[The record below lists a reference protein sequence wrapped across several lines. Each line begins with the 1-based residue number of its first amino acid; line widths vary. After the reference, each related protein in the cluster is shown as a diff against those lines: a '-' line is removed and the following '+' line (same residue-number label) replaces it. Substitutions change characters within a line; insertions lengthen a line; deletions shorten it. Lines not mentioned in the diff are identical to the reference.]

1 MKSHLNHKSSA
12 FAQVGSHISQCWLV
26 AVTESPKM
34 SPAKHNKYLWA
45 YSSHHPRWLRNG
57 DAELQKSGP
66 KPFPSCGSSFPQGF
80 GECQLTEDRTC
91 RTEQEEG
98 LVVRSLAVSHS
109 PPTLILL
116 TRSYHVMN
124 RPQGSLGNVVEVH
137 PQENGE

>member
-1 MKSHLNHKSSA
+1 MSH
-12 FAQVGSHISQCWLV
+12 
-26 AVTESPKM
+26 KM
-34 SPAKHNKYLWA
+34 ERTLPANPGA
-45 YSSHHPRWLRNG
+45 MVPC
-57 DAELQKSGP
+57 P
-66 KPFPSCGSSFPQGF
+66 TSFPQGF

-91 RTEQEEG
+91 RTEQEEEG
-98 LVVRSLAVSHS
+98 LVVRSLAVYHS